1 MDGKLSRA
9 GRPGRRSLAE
19 TATLDAGLAQQLAV
33 LLLGHALAALLD
45 HRAHTTALPN
55 VADNGSERTDPI
67 RLLARSAGL
76 GSRSRVAVARHE
88 GQSGL
93 RRLLERSPQVVVDC
107 VLRDA
112 EGPSDPHGG
121 EFTGV

>member
-55 VADNGSERTDPI
+55 VADNGSEKDGPDPAVGAQ
-67 RLLARSAGL
+67 RRA
-76 GSRSRVAVARHE
+76 RVAVQGSRRPAR
-88 GQSGL
+88 GAKRATPTLGTLPAGSRGL
-93 RRLLERSPQVVVDC
+93 RAPGRGRTVRPA
-107 VLRDA
+107 RR
-112 EGPSDPHGG
+112 
-121 EFTGV
+121 